1 MERRTFLASLPALA
15 CPAAAQDRS
24 GGAAVRPG
32 VTLTFPRDFGAH
44 PDTRTEWWYITGALT
59 TGQTQAGAPAF
70 GFQITFFRSRVDVA
84 RGHPSAF
91 AARQLIS
98 AHVAITDLAGQHLWH
113 DQRLAREG
121 FGIAQAALEDTRV
134 RLRDWT
140 LARTP
145 GSGSSAGGYTAR
157 LQARDFS
164 LQLDLAETQPLLLQG
179 QSGYS
184 RKGPQSDQAS
194 CYYSKP
200 HLAAGGELT
209 LSGRRQRVTGT
220 AWLDHEWSEALLH
233 PDAVGWDW
241 IGMNLDDGSALT
253 AFRLRRRDGSALWAG
268 GSFRPAGGEV
278 RSFGPDEVRFTPV
291 RTWTSPATRAA
302 YPVQWQVQT
311 PAGHFEVRSLLDAQE
326 LDGRTSTGAVY
337 WEGLS
342 ELRDAAGRRVGQ
354 GYLEMTGYAAA
365 LRL

>member
-1 MERRTFLASLPALA
+1 MDRRTFIASLPALA
-15 CPAAAQDRS
+15 GPALAHEPGS
-24 GGAAVRPG
+24 GSPVRPG
-32 VTLTFPRDFGAH
+32 VTLAFPRDFGAH
-44 PDTRTEWWYITGALT
+44 PDTRTEWWYITGALA
-59 TGQTQAGAPAF
+59 TGAAPPGTPEF

-98 AHVAITDLAGQHLWH
+98 AHVAITDLAGRRLWH
-113 DQRLAREG
+113 DQRMAREG

-145 GSGSSAGGYTAR
+145 GGGSAPPGYAAR
-157 LQARDFS
+157 LQARDVG
-164 LQLDLAETQPLLLQG
+164 LQLELAETQPLLLQG
-179 QSGYS
+179 QAGYS
-184 RKGPQSDQAS
+184 RKGPQPEQAS

-200 HLAAGGELT
+200 HLAVRGELT
-209 LSGRRQRVTGT
+209 LAGRRQRVAGT
-220 AWLDHEWSEALLH
+220 AWLDHEWSEAILH
-233 PDAVGWDW
+233 PEAVGWDW
-241 IGMNLDDGSALT
+241 IGMNLRDGSALT

-278 RSFGPDEVRFTPV
+278 RSFGADEVRFTPG

-302 YPVQWQVQT
+302 YPVQWQVDT
-311 PAGHFEVRSLLDAQE
+311 PAGRFEVRTLLDAQE

-342 ELRDAAGRRVGQ
+342 ALHDATGGRVGH
-354 GYLEMTGYAAA
+354 GYLEMTGYASA
-365 LRL
+365 LTL